1 MLTRW
6 GFTSVFDLGSIREN
20 TMRIRDCIESG
31 EVPGPRIRST
41 GDALLPPG
49 IVPSEQILRVIGFMA
64 NPFPGVADAS
74 QAAAAA
80 KGLLEKGVD
89 GLKLHSLSDESVIR
103 AAVAEG
109 HRAGKP
115 VFAHPGNGI
124 EGLLAAVRRGVSLVA
139 HTTPQSGPWDETVVA
154 TMKEGGL
161 AIIPTLQI
169 WRYLRRH
176 DRIST
181 QEQVVAMS
189 TGQLRA
195 WVAAGGTMLFGTDLG
210 AGPDDPTEEYALL
223 ADAGLTFAQ
232 VVASLTTAPARGF
245 GDGERLGRVAPASRP
260 TSWYSVR
267 TRRRT
272 FGPSPTCGTPY
283 APASSSIGVARDV
296 LD

>member
-1 MLTRW
+1 
-6 GFTSVFDLGSIREN
+6 
-20 TMRIRDCIESG
+20 
-31 EVPGPRIRST
+31 
-41 GDALLPPG
+41 
-49 IVPSEQILRVIGFMA
+49 
-64 NPFPGVADAS
+64 
-74 QAAAAA
+74 
-80 KGLLEKGVD
+80 
-89 GLKLHSLSDESVIR
+89 VIR

-195 WVAAGGTMLFGTDLG
+195 WVAAGGTMLFGTDVG